1 MQYKIIRGYY
11 LTGLGQEEFAYY
23 FKVSENQPEFNT
35 VQTGDVAVS
44 FYQTNDALSY
54 LPALIRVD
62 GVISTEKQVKAYL
75 EAERKDVFPMLP
87 IVEIYQHFEPL
98 LFKNVMENCQK
109 MHEEIKILARQA
121 RQKEAIND
129 IYF

>member
-23 FKVSENQPEFNT
+23 FKLPEDQPEFKT

-44 FYQTNDALSY
+44 FYQTNEALSY
-54 LPALIRVD
+54 LPALVRVD
-62 GVISTEKQVKAYL
+62 GIISTEKQVKAYL
-75 EAERKDVFPMLP
+75 EAERKDGFPMLP
-87 IVEIYQHFEPL
+87 IVEIYQHFDPL
-98 LFKNVMENCQK
+98 LFKNIMENCQK

-121 RQKEAIND
+121 RQKGGNQ
-129 IYF
+129 